1 MRRPG
6 LLTLLLSLLLPLIA
20 QAQDTPVTTRSSA
33 PNPADYRLVEIV
45 SGLTRPLYVTHAG
58 DESERLFVVEQGGRI
73 WILQNGILQSQP
85 FLDVSSLVSRDANER
100 GLLGLAFHPDH
111 AQNGYFFINYTDVN
125 GDTVVARYSVSAD
138 DPNVADTNS
147 AVTLLQVDQPYGNHN
162 GGHLVFGPDGYLYI
176 GLGDGGSQND
186 PQGNGQN
193 PHTLLGSILRI
204 DVDSEG
210 GYSIPDDNPF
220 ADGTQ
225 GAPEVW
231 AYGLRNPWRFT
242 FDRATGDLY
251 IADVGQNRY
260 EEVNF
265 EPADSPGG
273 VNYGWN
279 IYEGR
284 HPFTGSAAP
293 ANMVLPVAEYDH
305 SQGISVTG
313 GYVYRG
319 EELPDLQGV
328 YFYADYA
335 TGRIWGLYRD
345 ANGNWQNVIFRDS
358 GLTISSFGEDE
369 AGELYIVDHG
379 GRVFRLEGAN

>member
-1 MRRPG
+1 MRRLR
-6 LLTLLLSLLLPLIA
+6 LLTLLLSLLLPLMA
-20 QAQDTPVTTRSSA
+20 QAQDTPVTTRNSA

-45 SGLTRPLYVTHAG
+45 SGFTRPLYVIHAG

-100 GLLGLAFHPDH
+100 GLLGLAFHPDY
-111 AQNGYFFINYTDVN
+111 AENGYFFINYTDVN

-204 DVDSEG
+204 DVNGEE

-260 EEVNF
+260 EEINF

-319 EELPDLQGV
+319 AELPDLQGV

-345 ANGNWQNVIFRDS
+345 TNGNWQNVIFRDS

-379 GRVFRLEGAN
+379 GRVFRLEAAN